1 MIVRITR
8 VKVGQR
14 QAPITAPCSLRYR
27 GLCIFNSGVNLKLSH
42 KKTLGH
48 ILPQRFFMGLAKYF
62 RPAADVAGGADET
75 QNAPTSLR

>member
-48 ILPQRFFMGLAKYF
+48 ILPQRFFMAGFQINTRAKNTK
-62 RPAADVAGGADET
+62 PPVA
-75 QNAPTSLR
+75 